1 MNCHCVY
8 QEEKRQ
14 VKALNETLHVIQAG
28 GEDLVQKV
36 RNYIILQKVHV
47 VFTLQGTAV
56 LYRIPVLRQELIL
69 SFLTH

>member
-1 MNCHCVY
+1 VH

-36 RNYIILQKVHV
+36 RNFIILQIVYAV
-47 VFTLQGTAV
+47 LQATAV
-56 LYRIPVLRQELIL
+56 LYR
-69 SFLTH
+69 

>member
-1 MNCHCVY
+1 MKTAICVH

-36 RNYIILQKVHV
+36 RNYIILQVASV
-47 VFTLQGTAV
+47 CCFTFQATAV
-56 LYRIPVLRQELIL
+56 
-69 SFLTH
+69 F